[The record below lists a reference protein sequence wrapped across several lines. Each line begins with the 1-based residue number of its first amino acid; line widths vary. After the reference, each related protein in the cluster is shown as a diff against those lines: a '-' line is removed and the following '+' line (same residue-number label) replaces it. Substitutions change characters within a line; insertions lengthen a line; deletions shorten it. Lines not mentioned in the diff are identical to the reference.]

1 MEAAKGVRRME
12 GYDADELLLMLD
24 DDLFL
29 CGDDAGE
36 SER

>member
-1 MEAAKGVRRME
+1 MES
-12 GYDADELLLMLD
+12 YDNDELLMLMD